1 MSIYEHFLTHGDL
14 LRLLPGLKAQTLRN
28 WSRDGFVD
36 VEDPNPGVGADRK
49 YSALGAIKLA
59 AMHELVRM
67 GVAVSAARKMTND
80 LGPTI
85 VMAFHMARE
94 SSHLPRAVIVWC
106 EEDGSYALSTRG
118 WREMIERSSS
128 PRAYIALQIG
138 LLTIE
143 MRERMERLHAEED
156 AA

>member
-14 LRLLPGLKAQTLRN
+14 IRLLPGLKAQTLRN

-85 VMAFHMARE
+85 VMAFHMGRA
-94 SSHLPRAVIVWC
+94 SSHLPRAVICWR
-106 EEDGSYALSTRG
+106 EEDGSYALSTHDWRSLSDRG
-118 WREMIERSSS
+118 DT
-128 PRAYIALQIG
+128 PHVYITLQIG
-138 LLTIE
+138 LLTIQ
-143 MRERMERLHAEED
+143 MRERMERLRTEED